1 MLGVFI
7 VAGVDGGDWPAGT
20 PGAAWWS
27 GVVLFAAGWT
37 LVIWSMI
44 VNPFFEKTVRIQIE
58 NDHRVVDTGPYACVR
73 HPGYVGFSLW
83 MISTPLLLA
92 SRLAVIPAVC
102 ATAVFV
108 VRVVLEDRMLRRELP
123 GYAEYATRTRFRLIP
138 GVW

>member
-1 MLGVFI
+1 
-7 VAGVDGGDWPAGT
+7 
-20 PGAAWWS
+20 
-27 GVVLFAAGWT
+27 
-37 LVIWSMI
+37 
-44 VNPFFEKTVRIQIE
+44 
-58 NDHRVVDTGPYACVR
+58 
-73 HPGYVGFSLW
+73 

-108 VRVVLEDRMLRRELP
+108 VRVVLEDRMLRRELL